1 MICPNCKIIV
11 PESAEFCQRCQSPVN
26 ERSLERTIKAE
37 KPKEML
43 ICPKCGALH
52 TPTAKFCR
60 NDGTPLSKKNP
71 EQSQPRLESKSK
83 KGLSLKNLI
92 ISTPLV
98 ILLLF
103 LSYLFFWTKKEIK
116 DSSEVQTIDAINIV
130 PENRIEASDEKGSFD
145 FAIIEVE
152 INRTLRKKGI
162 ESIYVEVDKDLKAT
176 ITGYFNQ
183 KADKHKTLSIL
194 AAYKEIKE
202 VVDNTKKKTH
212 LVDNTKNYSQLP
224 QISTAKLKDDIEKA
238 LKDRGINSV
247 TVDVDNSFYVT
258 LKGVVKN
265 MDEKRSIFEVAGFY
279 KDIKR
284 IKDLVFVVE
293 H

>member
-1 MICPNCKIIV
+1 MICPNCKINV
-11 PESAEFCQRCQSPVN
+11 PDSAEFCQRCQSPVN
-26 ERSLERTIKAE
+26 ECSFERATKAE
-37 KPKEML
+37 KLKEML

-60 NDGTPLSKKNP
+60 NDGTPLSKNNP
-71 EQSQPRLESKSK
+71 EQSQISLETKSK
-83 KGLSLKNLI
+83 KRLSLKNLI
-92 ISTPLV
+92 TSTTIV

-103 LSYLFFWTKKEIK
+103 LNYLFFWTKR
-116 DSSEVQTIDAINIV
+116 DSSEIQTIEAINIV
-130 PENRIEASDEKGSFD
+130 PENRVVASNEKESSD
-145 FAIIEVE
+145 FALIEVE

-176 ITGYFNQ
+176 ITGHFNQ

-202 VVDNTKKKTH
+202 VIDNTKKKKH
-212 LVDNTKNYSQLP
+212 LVDNTKQSSQAP

-238 LKDRGINSV
+238 LKDRGINGV
-247 TVDVDNSFYVT
+247 TVDVDNSFQVT

-265 MDEKRSIFEVAGFY
+265 MDEKRRIFEVTDFY
-279 KDIKR
+279 KEIKR
-284 IKDLVFVVE
+284 IKDLVFIVE
-293 H
+293 Y